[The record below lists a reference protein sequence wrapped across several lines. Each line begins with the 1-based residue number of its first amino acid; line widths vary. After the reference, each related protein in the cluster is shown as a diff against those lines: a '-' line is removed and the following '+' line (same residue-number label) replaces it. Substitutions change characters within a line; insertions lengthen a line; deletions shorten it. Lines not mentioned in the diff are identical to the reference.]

1 MFHDRIFKKLVKL
14 NSINQILSA
23 RKVLIFLILTN
34 EENRKYLPKNRV
46 LFKKQNM
53 MVFKLFIKYKVCN
66 KFHRSQ

>member
-34 EENRKYLPKNRV
+34 EENRKYLP
-46 LFKKQNM
+46 QNL
-53 MVFKLFIKYKVCN
+53 VFF
-66 KFHRSQ
+66 